1 MTTEVQHGPD
11 PTFEHHIKT
20 ESSYG
25 LTVVGYYTT
34 TDGWTAGGVTTHQ
47 YASDRSG
54 KRLNELLGMRTIF
67 LHWWL
72 KQWLACGG
80 DLGTGEAQVA
90 GVLRDTAEKIR
101 LGLA

>member
-1 MTTEVQHGPD
+1 MTEVKHGPNPKFNHKITGD
-11 PTFEHHIKT
+11 P
-20 ESSYG
+20 YG
-25 LTVVGYYTT
+25 LTVVGYYTAAE
-34 TDGWTAGGVTTHQ
+34 DWTAGGVTTHQ
-47 YASDRSG
+47 YSSHQGA

-72 KQWLACGG
+72 TQWLACGG
-80 DLGTGEAQVA
+80 DLRAGEAQVA